1 MRKRPVTLSPVERAL
16 IAKKWNESTWDANI
30 HALISADVGNLVGK
44 GGFVF
49 FVAIALARQNC
60 PNSPDHRIIRATMN
74 AVYEVADT
82 DEIDDLTRQSIVSGL
97 HAASRIYHAAT
108 HEQIVKAA
116 CDLEL
121 KLRTGHIH
129 MSDFDELEAA

>member
-44 GGFVF
+44 GGCVF

-74 AVYEVADT
+74 AVYEVSET
-82 DEIDDLTRQSIVSGL
+82 DEIDDLTLEI
-97 HAASRIYHAAT
+97 SRRRSALI
-108 HEQIVKAA
+108 
-116 CDLEL
+116 DLLCGIFTEE
-121 KLRTGHIH
+121 R
-129 MSDFDELEAA
+129 SDDYYRSPIQRR